1 MGVPDCR
8 NLRSSKKINTN
19 KMRDFMPGKL
29 FVGNLSFNVSDAEL
43 STLCSSLNVKTES
56 VKIMRDM
63 ETGRSRG
70 FGFIELSSETDLA
83 AAINELNG
91 KTLDGRALTVN
102 EARPQKKREFRGGG
116 GGGKGWDQHFDRGP
130 RDGGGGRF
138 GSRGRDSNRR
148 GQERPKRKIQELY

>member
-1 MGVPDCR
+1 
-8 NLRSSKKINTN
+8 
-19 KMRDFMPGKL
+19 MPGKL
-29 FVGNLSFNVSDAEL
+29 FVGNLSFNVSDADL

-70 FGFIELSSETDLA
+70 FGFIELSPETDLA
-83 AAINELNG
+83 AAINDLNG
-91 KTLDGRALTVN
+91 KVLDGRALTVN
-102 EARPQKKREFRGGG
+102 EARPQKKREFRSGPGGG
-116 GGGKGWDQHFDRGP
+116 GGHSFDRRPGG
-130 RDGGGGRF
+130 GGGGRF

>member
-1 MGVPDCR
+1 
-8 NLRSSKKINTN
+8 
-19 KMRDFMPGKL
+19 MPGKL
-29 FVGNLSFNVSDAEL
+29 FVGNLSFNVSDADL
-43 STLCSSLNVKTES
+43 SALCSSLNVKTES

-70 FGFIELSSETDLA
+70 FGFIELSPESDLA

-91 KTLDGRALTVN
+91 KVLDGRALTVN

-116 GGGKGWDQHFDRGP
+116 PGGGGHSFDRRPGGGGGGGK
-130 RDGGGGRF
+130 F